1 MLAGHPEGHPGL
13 GKSPKKTMSLL
24 SAKVQAAV
32 SAGHSVAI
40 ASQFCFDAKILVR
53 WLARTRKAVAAAV
66 DAAIA
71 EGAPEPAPPRYFVG
85 VPGPTKPSKLRRIA
99 EICEVPSLFLGTRSP
114 AAACNPP
121 SEIETCADV
130 LPRQA

>member
-1 MLAGHPEGHPGL
+1 
-13 GKSPKKTMSLL
+13 MSLL

-99 EICEVPSLFLGTRSP
+99 EICEVPSLFLGTRVQQLSAP
-114 AAACNPP
+114 THLLEFLNVPTFYPHKLGARMMKQQPF
-121 SEIETCADV
+121 I
-130 LPRQA
+130 